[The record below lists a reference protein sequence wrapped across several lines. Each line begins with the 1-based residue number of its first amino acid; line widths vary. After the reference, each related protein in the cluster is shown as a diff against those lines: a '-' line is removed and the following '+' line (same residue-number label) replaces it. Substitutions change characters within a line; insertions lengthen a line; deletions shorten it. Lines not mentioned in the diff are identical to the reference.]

1 MSPAIVLTSTE
12 NKTRETRKTFF
23 TVSVTVNTFAVN
35 IFSYTLVI

>member
-12 NKTRETRKTFF
+12 NITRELFF